1 MRVIVKSCLIL
12 VLWSFLSGCSMEASI
27 VSLEESP
34 APLRSVSGKM
44 AISPS
49 RQISAQDES
58 GQYRVE
64 GVVGEIT
71 TTDKSYSDDG
81 VYQAEINIRFQAM

>member
-1 MRVIVKSCLIL
+1 
-12 VLWSFLSGCSMEASI
+12 
-27 VSLEESP
+27 
-34 APLRSVSGKM
+34 M

>member
-1 MRVIVKSCLIL
+1 
-12 VLWSFLSGCSMEASI
+12 
-27 VSLEESP
+27 
-34 APLRSVSGKM
+34 M

-81 VYQAEINIRFQAM
+81 VYQAEINIRFQVM